1 MAGLLKDL
9 ILKVGEPW
17 SEIHEQ
23 DFGLESAERVA
34 DFYNN
39 GGLEF
44 YENGVYHALQY
55 AAVIDGCVEIGAWAW
70 LRGEDFDR
78 DAIFAVYEE
87 DDFSAYQ
94 LNIIYN
100 RIKGIYGAY

>member
-1 MAGLLKDL
+1 MSALKDL

-23 DFGLESAERVA
+23 DLGLESAERVA

-44 YENGVYHALQY
+44 YEHGLHFALQY
-55 AAVIDGCVEIGAWAW
+55 AAVIDGHVEIGAWVW
-70 LRGEDFDR
+70 LSGEDFDL
-78 DAIFAVYEE
+78 DATFEVFDAYE
-87 DDFSAYQ
+87 FSAHQ

-100 RIKGIYGAY
+100 RIKGIYGAH